1 MSLGR
6 TEPPV
11 GTNHGTG
18 VVRRRALRRGGLS
31 PETRPRQH
39 LAALD
44 ARQGPK
50 RRIWK
55 STASACR
62 ARATGGT
69 RTARHKSRTPGSES
83 SAASMSG
90 RFPPD
95 PGFTAASG
103 DARASGLTVTPH
115 VIFRNGI
122 VWRRSISLN
131 TVHLMLL
138 RYTRPVVQ
146 PGGTN
151 GTNGCGASQWEPDH
165 GLHQPRGVEHDDPA
179 DRGERSLGGVES
191 AEYPSTGLAR
201 ARDGLLR
208 GRVGAVHAVVVP
220 RGLALPAGRP
230 AVVERPVGTPR
241 VVGKSGISQ
250 AGRAWV
256 PNRCKPWDS
265 APRPTP

>member
-1 MSLGR
+1 
-6 TEPPV
+6 
-11 GTNHGTG
+11 
-18 VVRRRALRRGGLS
+18 
-31 PETRPRQH
+31 
-39 LAALD
+39 
-44 ARQGPK
+44 
-50 RRIWK
+50 
-55 STASACR
+55 
-62 ARATGGT
+62 
-69 RTARHKSRTPGSES
+69 
-83 SAASMSG
+83 MSG

-230 AVVERPVGTPR
+230 AVVERPVGTPPGGGQ
-241 VVGKSGISQ
+241 VGYLASPDALGCRTAASLGTARQ
-250 AGRAWV
+250 DRRRRRAGARA
-256 PNRCKPWDS
+256 NGDS
-265 APRPTP
+265 VASAADRGVAADAPRPRGTAGGARRAGHGPHRRTEPPEAPSTSAVEAAEQDPAVPD